1 MHDVTHVTQTDSTR
15 SAEAIVESRTFHKLM
30 REKNRFIVPS
40 IIFSLIFY
48 FTLPIST
55 SYFTFLNIP
64 VAGDITWAWVLAFAQ
79 FFMTWM
85 FCVMYSRRARRFDE
99 LVTAI
104 KQEEDDR

>member
-1 MHDVTHVTQTDSTR
+1 MHDVTQATRTESTR
-15 SAEAIVESRTFHKLM
+15 SAESIVESATFHQLM
-30 REKNRFIVPS
+30 REKNRFILPS

-79 FFMTWM
+79 FFMTWT
-85 FCVMYSRRARRFDE
+85 FCVLYSRRARRFDKFVE
-99 LVTAI
+99 KI
-104 KQEEDDR
+104 KQEEDGR